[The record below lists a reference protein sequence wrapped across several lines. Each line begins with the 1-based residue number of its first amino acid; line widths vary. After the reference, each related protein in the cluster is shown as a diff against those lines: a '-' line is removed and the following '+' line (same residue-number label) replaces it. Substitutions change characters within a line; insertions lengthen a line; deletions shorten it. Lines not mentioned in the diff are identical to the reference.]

1 MKCSTLA
8 IVACALLCA
17 ACSQKSVPVGAER
30 GPCYGNGSCNQ
41 GLVCL
46 SDLCVQPPPPDCQA
60 VATRLN
66 YLVLGNYAQKSERD
80 AYISQQV
87 TACKQAKLSKEDADC
102 IIAAKNRT
110 DLSRCPQSLIMGS
123 CEQAVAH
130 ANKILTGADPTLVD
144 LIDPK
149 PALRRCRERGI
160 TKQEEE
166 CVLRATN
173 KQQLDAC
180 GRF

>member
-1 MKCSTLA
+1 MKL
-8 IVACALLCA
+8 VAFAVIA
-17 ACSQKSVPVGAER
+17 FAFATVACSQKSVPVGEER
-30 GPCYGNGSCNQ
+30 GPCYGNGTCNQ

-46 SDLCVQPPPPDCQA
+46 SDLCVQPPPADCQA

-66 YLVLGNYAQKSERD
+66 YLVLGNYAEQSERD
-80 AYISQQV
+80 AYIAQMV
-87 TACKQAKLSKEDADC
+87 TTCKQANLSKADADC
-102 IIAAKNRT
+102 IIAARSRG
-110 DLSRCPQSLIMGS
+110 DLSRCPQTLVMGS
-123 CEQAVAH
+123 CERVIAH
-130 ANKILTGADPTLVD
+130 ANKILTGEDSSLAD

-149 PALRRCRERGI
+149 PALRRCRQRGI
-160 TKQEEE
+160 TKTEEE